1 MKKIYLSI
9 VKTWTLAAGLVL
21 LGVAIGQGLN
31 QPAAAPV
38 HTLAGSVP
46 AGSASFQHPLTIV
59 AQRARPYL
67 GGSFRVE
74 TDLGTGEGY
83 RLSQVSYNSDG
94 LRVQA
99 LMATPDSAR
108 PLLGYPVIILAHG
121 YVSPVAYRTNGPEY
135 QDTIRAF
142 ARAGYVVIKPDFR
155 GYGGSWGSPSS
166 AYYDTGDTADIL
178 NLANS
183 LAAYPI
189 VDAGNVGLWG
199 HSMGGHV
206 VLSALTVAPQ
216 RFKAAVIASAGIG
229 TLSDMYATWH
239 PQSDDE
245 NPVGA
250 IARNRLVQLFGTP
263 RANPAF
269 WDSVSPLSYAKEIA
283 TPLQLHTG
291 LLDRVV
297 PPRFTDQASGI
308 LTAAGHAPALYHYL
322 SGGHSYGG
330 EDLRLLQSRSLELF
344 NAHLRRY

>member
-1 MKKIYLSI
+1 MKKFTLS
-9 VKTWTLAAGLVL
+9 VAKTWTLATGLVL
-21 LGVAIGQGLN
+21 LGVAIGLYLN
-31 QPAAAPV
+31 QPAAAPL
-38 HTLAGSVP
+38 HTLAGP
-46 AGSASFQHPLTIV
+46 TQAGTAPFQHPITIA
-59 AQRARPYL
+59 AQRARPYT
-67 GGSFRVE
+67 GSSFRIE

-99 LMATPDSAR
+99 LMAMPDTAR

-121 YVSPVAYRTNGPEY
+121 YVPPALYRTNGPEY

-166 AYYDTGDTADIL
+166 AYYDTADTADIL
-178 NLANS
+178 NLASS
-183 LAAYPI
+183 LAAFPV

-206 VLSALTVAPQ
+206 VLCALAVAPQ
-216 RFKAAVIASAGIG
+216 RFEAAVIASAGIG

-245 NPVGA
+245 NPVA
-250 IARNRLVQLFGTP
+250 ALARNRLVQLFGTP

-269 WDSVSPLSYAKEIA
+269 WEAASPLTYAREIT

-291 LLDRVV
+291 MQDRIV

-308 LTAAGHAPALYHYL
+308 LTAAGHPPGLYHYPT
-322 SGGHSYGG
+322 GGHSYGG
-330 EDLRLLQSRSLELF
+330 EELRLLQSRSLELF